1 MASSNEP
8 NEADFTEA
16 RSVAEV
22 VETSR
27 WTHSGRA
34 FYTRGDDQIALDRRT
49 LNSHTSPSR
58 MLGPEM
64 DSWGRAAPARV
75 KEDETYRGF
84 LHPIYT

>member
-16 RSVAEV
+16 RSVADM

-34 FYTRGDDQIALDRRT
+34 FYTRGDDQIALDRK
-49 LNSHTSPSR
+49 LISGHTSRSR
-58 MLGPEM
+58 MLCPET
-64 DSWGRAAPARV
+64 DSWGRAAPTRV
-75 KEDETYRGF
+75 KEDETYRGL
-84 LHPIYT
+84 LHPVYT